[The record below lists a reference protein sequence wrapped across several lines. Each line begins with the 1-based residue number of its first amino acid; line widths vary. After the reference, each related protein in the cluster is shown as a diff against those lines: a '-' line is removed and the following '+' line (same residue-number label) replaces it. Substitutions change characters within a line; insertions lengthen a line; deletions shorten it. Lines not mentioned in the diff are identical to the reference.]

1 MKKLLLILLLLISTT
16 TFADVAL
23 VVAIRGGVM
32 GGSVLLRQGS
42 EVAVGETI
50 ITAEKSFV
58 VLQFTDGAKITVRPQ
73 TEMIVET
80 YEYMSENDRAEIHLV
95 SGGLRII
102 TGAIS
107 KNDPDS
113 FTLSTKTALMGV
125 RGTEF
130 SIQVVE

>member
-1 MKKLLLILLLLISTT
+1 MKKLLLALLLLISAPV
-16 TFADVAL
+16 FADAL
-23 VVAIRGGVM
+23 VVAIRGDVM
-32 GGSVLLRQGS
+32 GGSIYLEQGS
-42 EVAVGETI
+42 SVAVGETV
-50 ITAEKSFV
+50 ITAERSFV
-58 VLQFTDGAKITVRPQ
+58 VLQFTDGAKVTVRPQ
-73 TEMIVET
+73 TEMVIET
-80 YEYMSENDRAEIHLV
+80 YEYMSENDQAEIHLV